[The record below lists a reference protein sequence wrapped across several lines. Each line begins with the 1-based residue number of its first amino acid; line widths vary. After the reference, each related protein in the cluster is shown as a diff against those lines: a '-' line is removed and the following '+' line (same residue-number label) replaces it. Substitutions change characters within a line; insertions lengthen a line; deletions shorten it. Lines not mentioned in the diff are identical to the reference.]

1 MGMQNTPDI
10 ETIRAAVAGEAWALE
25 KVLACYDDEINRL
38 ATVKERQS
46 DGSMK
51 VVVDEDMRAS
61 RRSFAINGNADLWK
75 RYRREAGVSFP
86 QVPQEGVAL
95 L

>member
-1 MGMQNTPDI
+1 MGTQDTPDF

-38 ATVKERQS
+38 ATVEKRQP

-51 VVVDEDMRAS
+51 AVVDEDMRQ
-61 RRSFAINGNADLWK
+61 RLIVKLLEAIPQ
-75 RYRREAGVSFP
+75 FP
-86 QVPQEGVAL
+86 IE
-95 L
+95 